1 MATPPCQGMSTAGQQ
16 EQDDERNRLIIPVI
30 NAVNI
35 LKPNYVFIENVPNF
49 LNTTIQIN
57 GTNILIPD
65 YINAEL
71 GQKYEI
77 HSYTI
82 NTKNYSVPQV
92 RERAIF
98 LITKKGLSNIWLLP
112 EPDEK
117 IITMRKSKRHQCA
130 QTTCSFAKCK
140 DFNNRFVLYR
150 SCQRKLL

>member
-1 MATPPCQGMSTAGQQ
+1 MKVLSLFANIGVAEAYLRDLGIEVAVANELIERRAKLYSKIYPETEMISGDITDAEIFNHVLETAKNKKVECIMATPPCQGMSTAGQQ

-71 GQKYEI
+71 GQKFGYCQ
-77 HSYTI
+77 
-82 NTKNYSVPQV
+82 NQM
-92 RERAIF
+92 
-98 LITKKGLSNIWLLP
+98 KK
-112 EPDEK
+112 
-117 IITMRKSKRHQCA
+117 
-130 QTTCSFAKCK
+130 
-140 DFNNRFVLYR
+140 
-150 SCQRKLL
+150 